1 MSPQPPAGVWRP
13 LGGLGN
19 AGNTSPRP
27 PWAWT
32 RLLPVSYL
40 RGAWGEG
47 RCTGIRQ
54 GRDDAMALGLYHYLR
69 EEWKQR
75 FDDPGLRQLWKQ
87 RLIEWRRQPSVVRI
101 ERPTRLDRARAL
113 GYKAKQGIIVVRVR
127 VRKGGLNRPRPNK
140 GRRPKRMGVYGY
152 APAKSTR
159 LIAEERAARKYP
171 NMEVLN
177 SYYVAEDGMYKWY
190 EVILVD
196 RSHPAVCRDPELK
209 WICEKHNRGRVFRGL
224 TSAGK
229 KMRGLRKTRGLR
241 GTHKY
246 KWKKKQK
253 ERELKKR
260 HEAHRGARLI
270 APDEIREKYHHGD
283 LQ

>member
-1 MSPQPPAGVWRP
+1 MSK
-13 LGGLGN
+13 
-19 AGNTSPRP
+19 S
-27 PWAWT
+27 
-32 RLLPVSYL
+32 
-40 RGAWGEG
+40 
-47 RCTGIRQ
+47 
-54 GRDDAMALGLYHYLR
+54 MYHYLR
-69 EEWKQR
+69 ETWKQR
-75 FDDPGLRQLWKQ
+75 YDRPELVQLWKK
-87 RLIEWRRQPSVVRI
+87 RIMEWRRQPTVVRV
-101 ERPTRLDRARAL
+101 EKPTRLDRARTL
-113 GYKAKQGIIVVRVR
+113 GYKAKPGIVVVRVR

-171 NMEVLN
+171 NLEVLN
-177 SYYVAEDGMYKWY
+177 SYYVGEDGEYRWY

-196 RSHPAVCRDPELK
+196 PHHPVICKDKDLS
-209 WICEKHNRGRVFRGL
+209 WICEKQHRRRVFRGL

-229 KMRGLRKTRGLR
+229 KMRGLRKSRGLR
-241 GTHKY
+241 GTIKY
-246 KWKKKQK
+246 KWKKKQR

-270 APDEIREKYHHGD
+270 APDEIREKYHDED